1 MKGPEVPIEK
11 AHEDMH
17 HAVEKH
23 GHSEKW
29 ILGVALTAA
38 IFAVFAAITA
48 LKAEHAANEAM
59 LCQIKSS
66 NQWNFY
72 QAKSIKSY
80 LFSTKVEILTALD
93 RKASEKDLEKIEEY
107 KKEQAE
113 IMEKAKEY
121 QEESGHYL
129 REHLVLAKSVTLFQI
144 AIAVGAISALTRR
157 RAFWYVCI
165 VFGIVGTALFIQGIL
180 TV

>member
-1 MKGPEVPIEK
+1 MKGPEVPLETTQ
-11 AHEDMH
+11 EDLHH
-17 HAVEKH
+17 HAEKH
-23 GHSEKW
+23 GQTEKW

-48 LKAEHAANEAM
+48 LKAEHSANEAM
-59 LCQIKSS
+59 LNQIRSA

-80 LFSTKVEILTALD
+80 LFNSKIDILAALD
-93 RKASEKDLEKIEEY
+93 KKVDAKDLEKIEEY

-121 QEESGHYL
+121 QKESEYYL

-144 AIAVGAISALTRR
+144 AIAIGAIAALTRR
-157 RAFWYVCI
+157 RQFWYVCI
-165 VFGIVGTALFIQGIL
+165 IFGIIGIVLFIQGIL

>member
-1 MKGPEVPIEK
+1 MKGPEVPIER
-11 AHEDMH
+11 AHEDLH
-17 HAVEKH
+17 HAVQKH
-23 GHSEKW
+23 GSTEKW

-66 NQWNFY
+66 DQWNFY

-93 RKASEKDLEKIEEY
+93 KKASQKDLDKIEEY
-107 KKEQAE
+107 RKEQAE
-113 IMEKAKEY
+113 IMEKAKEH
-121 QEESGHYL
+121 QKESGHYL

-144 AIAVGAISALTRR
+144 AIAIGAISALTRL
-157 RAFWYVCI
+157 RAFWYLCI
-165 VFGIVGTALFIQGIL
+165 IFGIVGITLFVQGIL